1 MFLTNESVWEFRN
14 TPNDCGGGWRNRCCQ
29 HGTRPRRLQELL
41 WNLKFDNITIIY
53 SRPGGCR
60 PPAANSHPFLARTML
75 HPEDSAS
82 LHHRS
87 RWGGSGTS
95 RVSQQRSDPFLVGPA
110 RRSGWAS
117 YQILLLAQ
125 WLLARPW
132 ARLPLPANQDRRAPA
147 GPAYNTSCR
156 AAAAARRGY
165 IWDFWWRGGGLGQD
179 RQTGNCCRPG
189 QFSSGKRASDWMYPW
204 PLVKPSK
211 HPVLVPVLGF
221 SAIVC
226 TVLEAESI

>member
-1 MFLTNESVWEFRN
+1 MFLTDVSVWEFRN

-29 HGTRPRRLQELL
+29 HGTRPPRLQELL

-87 RWGGSGTS
+87 RWGGSGSSS

-110 RRSGWAS
+110 RRSGFLSDTFTGPVAAGATLGPAAAAS
-117 YQILLLAQ
+117 QSG
-125 WLLARPW
+125 
-132 ARLPLPANQDRRAPA
+132 PA
-147 GPAYNTSCR
+147 GPGRPCLQHKLPRGRSSPPRLYLGFLVAG
-156 AAAAARRGY
+156 RRSG
-165 IWDFWWRGGGLGQD
+165 
-179 RQTGNCCRPG
+179 PG
-189 QFSSGKRASDWMYPW
+189 QADCRLLPTRTILFWEAGSDWVYPW
-204 PLVKPSK
+204 PSVRPSK
-211 HPVLVPVLGF
+211 HPAPVPGL
-221 SAIVC
+221 SAMVF
-226 TVLEAESI
+226 TVF